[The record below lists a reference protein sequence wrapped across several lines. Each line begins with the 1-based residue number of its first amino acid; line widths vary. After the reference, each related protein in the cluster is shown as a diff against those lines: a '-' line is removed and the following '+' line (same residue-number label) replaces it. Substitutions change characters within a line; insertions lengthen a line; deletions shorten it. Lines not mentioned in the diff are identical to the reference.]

1 MDNITKTVEY
11 LESLKLGFMEGS
23 DFSFQKSIGVDEV
36 EDLLDGISQDGHDC
50 YVSFLFN
57 QLNEEEKE
65 EVQRRVDFTIDF
77 NGLAAYYSID

>member
-11 LESLKLGFMEGS
+11 LEGLKLGFMKNS

-50 YVSFLFN
+50 YVSFLFS

-65 EVQRRVDFTIDF
+65 EVQRRVDF